1 MVKPRCAG
9 QVALFR
15 YADDLVICCQKD
27 GDAQRILKALGKRL
41 ERYHLQ
47 LNEEKTRL
55 VPFSKSAYRRD
66 QKPTAFDFLGFT
78 FYWGR
83 SQKGAVIPK
92 LKSEGKRLRGK
103 LKRVNEWAR
112 GIRNRY
118 RLAHI
123 WKLFCAKLRG
133 HIQYYGVS
141 FNSVAV
147 WKFVWEAVRLLFK
160 WLNRRSQRTSFT
172 WEQFKRFIQTHP
184 LPQVRVCH
192 PLF

>member
-1 MVKPRCAG
+1 M
-9 QVALFR
+9 
-15 YADDLVICCQKD
+15 ICCQHD
-27 GDAQRILKALGKRL
+27 GDARRILKALGQRL

-66 QKPTAFDFLGFT
+66 RKPAAFDFLGFT

-83 SQKGAVIPK
+83 SRKGAVIPK
-92 LKSEGKRLRGK
+92 LKSEGKRLRVK

-118 RLAHI
+118 RLSHI
-123 WKLFCAKLRG
+123 WKLFRAKLRG

-147 WKFVWEAVRLLFK
+147 GKFVWEAVGILFK
-160 WLNRRSQRTSFT
+160 WLNRRSQRKSFT
-172 WEQFKRFIQTHP
+172 WEQFKRFIQRHP
-184 LPQVRVCH
+184 LPRVRVCH